1 MCVWAGGGRVGE
13 ESERERE
20 REGEGTW
27 KDVWRVETERPDRPL
42 QSVAIRL
49 TLIN

>member
-1 MCVWAGGGRVGE
+1 MCVGRGRQGGG
-13 ESERERE
+13 SERERE
-20 REGEGTW
+20 REGEGKW
-27 KDVWRVETERPDRPL
+27 KDVWREEAERPDRPL